1 MSMREA
7 VTYRVTPRAK
17 ALVDGGYQPKVLVAI
32 YRGDTLVRDVAL
44 YARCD
49 SCPLRVTAASLAE
62 ALALRIRAVLKD
74 VHETDDVAAA
84 AIQTLL
90 RRVGLRTTPRSVV
103 VRGAGVS

>member
-1 MSMREA
+1 MSASRISILLSLSDETGANSCNDRKMSMREA

-49 SCPLRVTAASLAE
+49 SCPLRVTAASLA
-62 ALALRIRAVLKD
+62 
-74 VHETDDVAAA
+74 
-84 AIQTLL
+84 
-90 RRVGLRTTPRSVV
+90 
-103 VRGAGVS
+103 